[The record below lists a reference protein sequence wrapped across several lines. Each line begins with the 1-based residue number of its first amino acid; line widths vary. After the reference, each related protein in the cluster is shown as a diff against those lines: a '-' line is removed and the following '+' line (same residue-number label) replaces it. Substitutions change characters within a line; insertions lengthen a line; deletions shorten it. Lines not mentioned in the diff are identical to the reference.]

1 MNLKFLTQNSKV
13 DILSGL
19 TVALAL
25 VPEAVAFSFVAGVD
39 PLVGL
44 YSAFIISLITSLLGG
59 RPGMI
64 SAATGAIA
72 VVIVALVQTHGPE
85 YLFTAVVVMG
95 LLQLLA
101 GALNLGRF
109 IRLVPTPVM
118 LGFVNGLAI
127 VIFLA
132 QLEHF
137 QVSGAHHGQ
146 AAWLNGPALH
156 LMLGLVGLTM
166 LLMHFLPRLTNK
178 IPAALGAIVLVS
190 LGVIASGV
198 ETRTVGDIAKIAGGL
213 PVFHLP
219 QVPLT
224 LETLQIVF
232 PYALIMAGV
241 GLIETLLTLTVVDE
255 MTETRGN
262 NPKECL
268 AQGVANIVTGFF
280 GGMGGCAMIGQ
291 SMININSGGRGR
303 LSGLFASLA
312 LLLFIVAGSSLI
324 EQIPIAALVG
334 VMFMV
339 VIATFE
345 WASLRLISKMP
356 KSDAFVLIGVT
367 VITVFTNLATA
378 VVLGVLIAALTFAWK
393 SSKHLT
399 CDITEDNATGSQV
412 YTLHGQLFFGSI
424 GQFKA
429 LFSPANGAER
439 IIIDFKH
446 SRIWD
451 HSALEAIEWL
461 AERYA
466 PYGKQVTLRHLSADC
481 QRLLEKAGCRIEQE
495 VDSETKSDLLQTG
508 KTLGLATSA

>member
-1 MNLKFLTQNSKV
+1 MRLKFLSENPKA

-25 VPEAVAFSFVAGVD
+25 VPEAVAFSFVAGVA
-39 PLVGL
+39 PMVGL
-44 YSAFIISLITSLLGG
+44 YSAFIICFLTSLFGG

-85 YLFTAVVVMG
+85 YLFAAVVVMG

-132 QLEHF
+132 QLEQF
-137 QVSGAHHGQ
+137 QISEIDKGQ
-146 AAWLNGPALH
+146 AVWLSGPPLY
-156 LMLGLVGLTM
+156 LMLGLVALTM
-166 LLMHFLPRLTNK
+166 ALMHFLPKLTKK
-178 IPAALGAIVLVS
+178 IPAALGAILLVS
-190 LGVIASGV
+190 LGVTALGLH
-198 ETRTVGDIAKIAGGL
+198 TRTVGDITSIAGGL
-213 PVFHLP
+213 PVFHIP
-219 QVPLT
+219 QVPVN
-224 LETLQIVF
+224 LETLQIVL
-232 PYALIMAGV
+232 PYALVMAGV

-255 MTETRGN
+255 MTETSGN
-262 NPKECL
+262 NAKECL
-268 AQGVANIVTGFF
+268 AQGFANLVTGFF

-303 LSGLFASLA
+303 LSGLFAAVA
-312 LLLFIVAGSSLI
+312 LLFFILAGSSLI

-345 WASLRLISKMP
+345 WASFRLIPKMP
-356 KSDAFVLIGVT
+356 KSDAVVLIAVT

-378 VVLGVLIAALTFAWK
+378 VVLGVVIAALTFAWK

-399 CDITEDNATGSQV
+399 CDVSESHASNTRV
-412 YTLHGQLFFGSI
+412 YMLHGQLFFGSV
-424 GQFKA
+424 GEFKKM
-429 LFSPANGAER
+429 FNPASDPDTV
-439 IIIDFKH
+439 IIDFKH
-446 SRIWD
+446 SRVWD

-461 AERYA
+461 AERYELF
-466 PYGKQVTLRHLSADC
+466 GKQLTIRHLSLEC
-481 QRLLEKAGCRIEQE
+481 QQLLTKAGCRIQQAPNLVLNSEQL
-495 VDSETKSDLLQTG
+495 T
-508 KTLGLATSA
+508 A